1 MISIEYLISLLLLL
15 LLLLLC
21 DDTDVK
27 VKIYQF
33 MDLWRA

>member
-1 MISIEYLISLLLLL
+1 MISIEYLISLL

-33 MDLWRA
+33 MDLWRV